1 MRNSINEVV
10 LVARNTVS
18 FSETEHKHDLGVE
31 DVLLDKNEIENNDI
45 GDTNILDT
53 QKRDTI
59 IQYNDSDSGASIY
72 GTTQKVPDQAIIDN
86 VVKIYLN
93 AIHA

>member
-10 LVARNTVS
+10 LLAINTVS
-18 FSETEHKHDLGVE
+18 ISETETKHDLGVE
-31 DVLLDKNEIENNDI
+31 DILLDKTEIEQTKD
-45 GDTNILDT
+45 
-53 QKRDTI
+53 
-59 IQYNDSDSGASIY
+59 NDSDTGASIY

>member
-1 MRNSINEVV
+1 MRNSINDV
-10 LVARNTVS
+10 VS
-18 FSETEHKHDLGVE
+18 FTRNKVSISVSETETKHDLGVE
-31 DVLLDKNEIENNDI
+31 DVLLDKTEIENN
-45 GDTNILDT
+45 THA
-53 QKRDTI
+53 
-59 IQYNDSDSGASIY
+59 NDSDSGASIY